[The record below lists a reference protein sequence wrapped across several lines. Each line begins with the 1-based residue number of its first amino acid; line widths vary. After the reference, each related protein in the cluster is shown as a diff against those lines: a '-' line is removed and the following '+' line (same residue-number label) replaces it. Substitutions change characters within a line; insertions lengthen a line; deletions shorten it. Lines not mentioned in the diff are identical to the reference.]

1 MFCPLINGECRND
14 CIFFDNEIPSP
25 PNTKCEFF
33 YSHRKIEAVAFDI
46 NQVNNNLI
54 KTQTLMYELNNSI
67 REVLSEFFS
76 NNLTIHSEHKE
87 KFEEIIMK
95 LDNIEFNSGLKS

>member
-1 MFCPLINGECRND
+1 
-14 CIFFDNEIPSP
+14 
-25 PNTKCEFF
+25 
-33 YSHRKIEAVAFDI
+33 
-46 NQVNNNLI
+46 
-54 KTQTLMYELNNSI
+54 MYELNNSI

-95 LDNIEFNSGLKS
+95 LDNIEFNSGLKSWKYVLKQNPRINAFAQSQKLYWLNLFKTIKPPLGDEFYETVLP